1 MKPSVF
7 IVMFLFTYFHAK
19 TQQDDIKNIDSLLKA
34 IYTDS
39 LPGASIAVVKDGK
52 TIFQKSYGVTNIT
65 TKQNIDASSNF
76 NICSLT
82 KQFTATAIL
91 QLEEKHLLS
100 LNDKL
105 SRFFPEMNNK
115 VADVVTIKELLTH
128 SPCIVDHCDYAN
140 TANMKQAHGRPGHK
154 HKR

>member
-1 MKPSVF
+1 MKPAVF
-7 IVMFLFTYFHAK
+7 IVMFFFTYFHSKA
-19 TQQDDIKNIDSLLKA
+19 QQDDIKNIDSLLKA

-39 LPGASIAVVKDGK
+39 LPGASIAVVKEGK

-128 SPCIVDHCDYAN
+128 SSGIVDHYDFTN